1 MKTQNSTP
9 DHGGPSVERVSLLGG
24 DLSDR
29 DAGRGGA
36 FPVAVVSVGCCS
48 AESTVCCLWGK

>member
-1 MKTQNSTP
+1 MKTLNLPP

-29 DAGRGGA
+29 DGERGD
-36 FPVAVVSVGCCS
+36 AV
-48 AESTVCCLWGK
+48 

>member
-29 DAGRGGA
+29 DAERGDA
-36 FPVAVVSVGCCS
+36 F
-48 AESTVCCLWGK
+48 